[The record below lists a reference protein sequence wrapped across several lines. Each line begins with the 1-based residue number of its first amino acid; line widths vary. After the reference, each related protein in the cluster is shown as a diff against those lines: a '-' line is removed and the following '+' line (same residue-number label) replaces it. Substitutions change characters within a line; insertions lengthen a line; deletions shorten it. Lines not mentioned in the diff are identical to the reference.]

1 MKIITLLIL
10 IFPLQ
15 AQAQTIQPI
24 PFDRF
29 KDEQAHTP
37 DGINPEAAGIKSVF
51 LRHYLSPVTEIP
63 IPNPPHI
70 IKWIRKP
77 NKSFDL
83 YYIRYK
89 GESGY
94 KAIYVIDKETQK
106 VIGYHLL
113 TDAAILNPEKAA
125 LPTSPVYKIGQL
137 PLRNGYWSYFFPGV
151 MLPSNSLFQTH
162 ERIRSGWVERY
173 VIWSANAQNEFGK
186 SIIVDSFYPKVL
198 DTYMEKQTK
207 IYLQP
212 TLSFDIPN
220 LFSPLPPSD
229 AGDNLEP

>member
-1 MKIITLLIL
+1 MKIIGLVIL
-10 IFPLQ
+10 CFQLQ

-29 KDEQAHTP
+29 KDEKADTP
-37 DGINPEAAGIKSVF
+37 DGFNLEAAGIKSEF
-51 LRHYLSPVTEIP
+51 LRYYLLPVTQIP
-63 IPNPPHI
+63 IPDHPHV

-77 NKSFDL
+77 NKTFDL

-89 GESGY
+89 EKSSY

-106 VIGYHLL
+106 VIGYHILASA
-113 TDAAILNPEKAA
+113 TILNPEKAA
-125 LPTSPVYKIGQL
+125 LPTSPIYQISQL
-137 PLRNGYWSYFFPGV
+137 PLHNGYWSYFFPEV
-151 MLPSNSLFQTH
+151 TLPPNSLFQTH

-173 VIWSANAQNEFGK
+173 VIWSANAQNIYK
-186 SIIVDSFYPKVL
+186 SIIVDSFYPKEL
-198 DTYMEKQTK
+198 NTYMEKQTK
-207 IYLQP
+207 LYLPPILTFSIP
-212 TLSFDIPN
+212 T